1 MIDLDHVMSKNEMVV
16 VGIGSSAG
24 GLEALQILLSKLED
38 IPNCSYII
46 AQHLSPTHRSM
57 MVELLNRVTNIPVIE
72 VQNGIVIKPKTI
84 YMTPE
89 NTDIYIGNG
98 KIYLKAIE
106 STYGPK
112 PSVNYFF
119 NSLAQTYGSKSIGII
134 LSGTGSDGAFGIRA
148 IKAAGGITITQ
159 SPATAKY
166 DGMPNS
172 AINTGKVD
180 IVVPIDAM
188 ADEIGRI
195 VKNLGKN
202 VGDSINERSLQQIYR
217 IIFDEKGVDFSQYKR
232 NTLIRRIERRM
243 AALKVDTMGDYLD
256 TLKGDVE
263 EISDL
268 YHDILIGVTEFFRD
282 KEVFE
287 KLIPNLKDLLSKKE
301 QGEEIRFWTIGCST
315 GEEAYSL
322 AIILS
327 EILKDK
333 INRYKIKIFATDIDD
348 ESLKIAR
355 SGVYSETSFVNM
367 DKNLIQRYFN
377 IQKNQFEVKKSL
389 RELVIFSQ
397 HNVIAD
403 SPFLRLDL
411 ISCRN
416 MLIYFNQSLQNRFF
430 PIVHYSLKD
439 QGLLLLGKSE
449 SVGPHI
455 DLFVTVDKVEKIF
468 KSQFTGIKEP
478 PKLYNYATT
487 FKGYDEPK
495 HSSFRNEE
503 EILEE
508 RVVDA
513 ALTFLLNQCV
523 VINSSNE
530 IIYVRG
536 NVPYLIHS
544 QGRMTNNI
552 FKSLRE
558 ELVLDLRST
567 INEVNKDKLIHYT
580 PFRSVTLLES
590 ITHYVRVIAVPIKN
604 DKNDDQ
610 FTVLF
615 FQSESVEHINGYF
628 GSNSNSNDTENEM
641 VAKLATELSQTKSHL
656 QNVIEELET
665 SYEEMQSLNE
675 ELSSSN
681 EELQSS
687 NEELETTN
695 EELQSTNEE
704 LQTAYSEL
712 KVLYDDK
719 DMRSKQL
726 EELTAKLMG
735 QSENLRKQKE
745 ITEGIINTTPTAITM
760 VDANGIL
767 TFANTNAL
775 TLFKLT
781 KNEIIH
787 RSYDSEKWEIM
798 DIDGS
803 FFPEEKLPFNRIK
816 KTFESVHNIQHSVK
830 TGEGLTLLVSISG
843 APLFDAQGA
852 FVGAVFSIQDIT
864 SIRKMQLS
872 LDTYQSKNIIS
883 DDLLDEKIS
892 KSFDKLKIN
901 NQAGIFG
908 EQFSHVQIGMND
920 IATQWRG
927 ELSELLI
934 LSKVIASDANESLA
948 SVADAIH
955 TQVQNMSS
963 KLESHLEYYR
973 HDFYLRRQSLN
984 EVIRKTFDL
993 FGESLNEHDLEY
1005 TLDIN
1010 PQYDVLVYSRPLS
1023 ISLLTLIE
1031 QLGCIKNAYAS
1042 DHLIQLQVSNQA
1054 DENGTIVYRF
1064 LLQALKNSGDPLRCD
1079 WSLPLAQI
1087 KSQSNGELTYGFDDD
1102 GFSAYLSYANGVD
1115 R

>member
-1 MIDLDHVMSKNEMVV
+1 MSKNEMVV

-38 IPNCSYII
+38 IPNCAYII

-72 VQNGIVIKPKTI
+72 VQSGIVIKPKTI

-89 NTDIYIGNG
+89 NTDIYINNG

-148 IKAAGGITITQ
+148 IKAAGGITMTQ

-180 IVVPIDAM
+180 IIVPIDAM
-188 ADEIGRI
+188 GDEISRI
-195 VKNLGKN
+195 VNNLGKN
-202 VGDSINERSLQQIYR
+202 VSESINEHLLHQIYR

-232 NTLIRRIERRM
+232 NTIVRRIERRM
-243 AALKVDTMGDYLD
+243 AALKIDTLSDYLA
-256 TLKGDVE
+256 TLRGDVH
-263 EISDL
+263 EIADL

-287 KLIPNLKDLLSKKE
+287 TFIPLLKELIDKKE
-301 QGEEIRFWTIGCST
+301 PGEEIRFWVIGCST

-333 INRYKIKIFATDIDD
+333 ISRYKIKIFATDIDD

-367 DKNLIQRYFN
+367 DKTLMQRYFTV
-377 IQKNQFEVKKSL
+377 QKNQFEVKKSL
-389 RELVIFSQ
+389 RELVVFSQ

-416 MLIYFNQSLQNRFF
+416 MLIYFNQALQNRFF
-430 PIVHYSLKD
+430 PIVHYALKE

-449 SVGPHI
+449 SIGQHT
-455 DLFVTVDKVEKIF
+455 DLFVTLDKHEKIF
-468 KSQFTGIKEP
+468 KAQFTGIKEP
-478 PKLYNYATT
+478 PKLYNYAMTY
-487 FKGYDEPK
+487 KSYDEPK
-495 HSSFRNEE
+495 TSSYRNEE
-503 EILEE
+503 EMMEE
-508 RVVDA
+508 NVVEA
-513 ALTFLLNQCV
+513 ARTYLLNQCV

-530 IIYVRG
+530 IVYVKG
-536 NVPYLIHS
+536 EIPYLIHS
-544 QGRMTNNI
+544 QGRVTNNI
-552 FKSLRE
+552 FKSIRD
-558 ELVLDLRST
+558 ELVLDLRSA
-567 INEVNKDKLIHYT
+567 INEALKNQQIRTT
-580 PFRSVTLLES
+580 PFRSLTLFES
-590 ITHYVRVIAVPIKN
+590 LLRYVRIMVIPIKN
-604 DKNDDQ
+604 EKNNEQ
-610 FTVLF
+610 FSALF
-615 FQSESVEHINGYF
+615 FQSEEMENLHGYISVGDSESETI
-628 GSNSNSNDTENEM
+628 T
-641 VAKLATELSQTKSHL
+641 KLTAELTQTKAHL

-719 DMRSKQL
+719 DMRGKQL
-726 EELTAKLMG
+726 EELASKLMS
-735 QSENLRKQKE
+735 QTENLRKQKE

-760 VDANGIL
+760 VDAHGQL

-775 TLFKLT
+775 VLFKIS
-781 KNEIIH
+781 KNEMLH
-787 RSYDSEKWEIM
+787 RSFDSEKWAIT

-803 FFPEEKLPFNRIK
+803 PFPPEKLPFNRIK
-816 KTFESVHNIQHSVK
+816 RTFESVYNVQHCVK
-830 TGEGLTLLVSISG
+830 TGDGLNLIISISG
-843 APLFDAQGA
+843 APLFDSQGA
-852 FVGAVFSIQDIT
+852 FVGAVFNIQDIT
-864 SIRKMQLS
+864 AIHYMEQSLQTFETQHTLHAETIDAKLSQTLHQLKAS
-872 LDTYQSKNIIS
+872 TLNEQYD
-883 DDLLDEKIS
+883 
-892 KSFDKLKIN
+892 
-901 NQAGIFG
+901 
-908 EQFSHVQIGMND
+908 EQFSLVQIGMLD

-927 ELSELLI
+927 ELNELLLFSKAITSETSGSSLEPIAQAIFDQAHSMSEKLERHIHYYKHDVNTHKHSLNTILTSTLSLFEESLAEHDLSVELTLDTTIDTVVHGRNTKILI
-934 LSKVIASDANESLA
+934 LS
-948 SVADAIH
+948 
-955 TQVQNMSS
+955 
-963 KLESHLEYYR
+963 
-973 HDFYLRRQSLN
+973 
-984 EVIRKTFDL
+984 
-993 FGESLNEHDLEY
+993 
-1005 TLDIN
+1005 
-1010 PQYDVLVYSRPLS
+1010 
-1023 ISLLTLIE
+1023 LIE
-1031 QLGCIKNAYAS
+1031 RLGCVKNTLKPQHNTVLKVTNYLPAS
-1042 DHLIQLQVSNQA
+1042 GVP
-1054 DENGTIVYRF
+1054 TYRF
-1064 LLQALKNSGDPLRCD
+1064 QLKEVMGSMDNLSVCD
-1079 WSLPLAQI
+1079 WSFCISQI
-1087 KSQSNGELTYGFDDD
+1087 KNLGERTLIYDFDND
-1102 GFSAYLSYANGVD
+1102 GFYVD
-1115 R
+1115 VTLAGTTL